1 MKQCKRTKI
10 QSKMKNL
17 TLLFLITFSLNS
29 FAQNTEYDKL
39 VEDGLQ
45 LLIQQN
51 VPAAILKYKAAY
63 KLDSTKVE
71 ANYGL
76 GVAYLYDCQN
86 KGGNCFTSLSYL
98 NTAIKI
104 DKNYRNGYFNR
115 AQCNT
120 FIKDYKK
127 ALADYNLAIKQTPND
142 PNYYINRAIIYKNIG
157 NKENACN
164 DLHKA
169 AKLNSTTAKQLL
181 ITDCPN

>member
-1 MKQCKRTKI
+1 MKQFF
-10 QSKMKNL
+10 
-17 TLLFLITFSLNS
+17 LLLLVTFSLNA

-39 VEDGLQ
+39 VEEGLAFLKQ
-45 LLIQQN
+45 RNI
-51 VPAAILKYKAAY
+51 PAAIQKYEAAY

-76 GVAYLYDCQN
+76 GVAYLYNCQYN
-86 KGGNCFTSLSYL
+86 GNNCFTSLSYL

-104 DKNYRNGYFNR
+104 DENYRNGYFNR

-127 ALADYNLAIKQTPND
+127 ALADYNLAIKQNPND
-142 PNYYINRAIIYKNIG
+142 PDYHINRAFIHKNIG
-157 NKENACN
+157 NKENACK

-169 AKLNSTTAKQLL
+169 AKLNSTAAKKLL
-181 ITDCPN
+181 ATDCSN